1 MVRCFHV
8 GPDAEL
14 VAIGSRE
21 RPVSTSSTGGPVL
34 GRYTP
39 LTAPEGELFTVRL
52 LRMPIGLFLRAR
64 ERHDELV
71 RELTLMAM
79 RENTPEQGPKL
90 PPRLDELV
98 EILGRRFGATTSRA
112 DPERDAAIAR
122 GDVTVDLTYHV
133 PASLTTDIIA
143 LSELLDDAD
152 EFCRTGQLLTLP
164 REPAIAR
171 FGHWYNG
178 EFLRQL
184 QGLDPLPWDGP
195 LD

>member
-1 MVRCFHV
+1 MVRCSNV
-8 GPDAEL
+8 EL
-14 VAIGSRE
+14 VAIGSCE
-21 RPVSTSSTGGPVL
+21 QPVSASATGGPIL

-39 LTAPEGELFTVRL
+39 VTPPEDELLTVRL

-64 ERHDELV
+64 EHHDELV

-79 RENTPEQGPKL
+79 RANTPERGPQL
-90 PPRLDELV
+90 PPRLGELV
-98 EILGRRFGATTSRA
+98 DILGRRFGATASRA
-112 DPERDAAIAR
+112 DAERDAAIER
-122 GDVTVDLTYHV
+122 GDTTVDLRYRV
-133 PASLTTDIIA
+133 PASIGTDLVA
-143 LSELLDDAD
+143 LNELIDDAD

-164 REPAIAR
+164 RDAAIAR

-184 QGLDPLPWDGP
+184 QGLDPIPWDGP